1 MPSDIPEN
9 LDAPADSTPAATGW
23 ASAPPV
29 TAITYVQNFTTDSPT
44 LDQPLLTVDVDRLL
58 KYREVAYLLGI
69 PTARVYA
76 LSDAGD
82 LPSVMLPGTRSR
94 RWRLSDVQVYL
105 RSLPAYPVD
114 ASASDRRRPPTS
126 RTA

>member
-1 MPSDIPEN
+1 MDQEFPGSAAHPTGA
-9 LDAPADSTPAATGW
+9 LDGSGTV
-23 ASAPPV
+23 PPV
-29 TAITYVQNFTTDSPT
+29 STVTYVQNFSNGGR
-44 LDQPLLTVDVDRLL
+44 LDEPLLTVDVDRLL

-105 RSLPAYPVD
+105 KNLPAYPVD
-114 ASASDRRRPPTS
+114 ATPAERRRPPAS